1 MGAIAILIV
10 ISIAPALV
18 AQWPAPKAPVVPD
31 ADGYVVIPQAAVPPD
46 KAHVYKAVFNATS
59 AAEKPSELLPA
70 LNMAGSELNAFA
82 VAGVPLQNAKFA
94 IVFHGPAINGIL
106 DDAHY
111 REKFGVSNPNLKLL
125 SQLKKSGAEIFVC
138 GQNLAA
144 DKIDPKTL
152 SPDVKVASDA
162 LIVLMTYQNNGYS
175 LLSF

>member
-1 MGAIAILIV
+1 MRAIAILIATLSTSV
-10 ISIAPALV
+10 P
-18 AQWPAPKAPVVPD
+18 AQWPAPKAPLITD
-31 ADGYVVIPQAAVPPD
+31 ADGYVTIPQAAVPPD

-111 REKFGVSNPNLKLL
+111 REKFGVSNPNLKVL
-125 SQLKKSGAEIFVC
+125 SQLKKCGVEIFVC
-138 GQNLAA
+138 GQNVAT